1 MKTVKNVLVKYYL
14 SDEDRQLVHDHLT
27 YDKNKGWL
35 ADQLGYK
42 NYVTFWRK
50 FSSEKPDYF
59 YQMEI
64 EKMQDL
70 LGIKFEVK

>member
-1 MKTVKNVLVKYYL
+1 MKSVTNVLVKYYL
-14 SDEDRQLVHDHLT
+14 SDEDRQLVLNT
-27 YDKNKGWL
+27 LSVSRGLGWL
-35 ADQLGYK
+35 QREMGFK
-42 NYVTFWRK
+42 SYVTFWRK
-50 FSSEKPDYF
+50 FNCNNNQYF